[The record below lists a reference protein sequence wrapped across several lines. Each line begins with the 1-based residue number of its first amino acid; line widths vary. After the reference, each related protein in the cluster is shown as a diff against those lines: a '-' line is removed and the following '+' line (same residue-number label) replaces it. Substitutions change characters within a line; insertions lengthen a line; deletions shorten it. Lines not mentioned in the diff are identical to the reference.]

1 VPAVSEVIS
10 NFDLATIVG
19 LFARPGVP
27 QAAVDKITAEAIAAV
42 NSPAAEKQL
51 RAAGI
56 EPAGGNAEALGR
68 ALKREIDKVNE
79 VVKNAGIDRSEDPGR
94 RRVQGLSL
102 TVSMGAPARCSSG
115 YQLVNA
121 LNFPISGVIPPKA

>member
-1 VPAVSEVIS
+1 MSEVVA

-19 LFARPGVP
+19 LFGRPGVP
-27 QAAVDKITAEAIAAV
+27 QAVIEKITAEAIAAV

-56 EPAGGNAEALGR
+56 EPAGGDAETLRR

-79 VVKNAGIDRSEDPGR
+79 VVKSAGIEP
-94 RRVQGLSL
+94 Q
-102 TVSMGAPARCSSG
+102 
-115 YQLVNA
+115 
-121 LNFPISGVIPPKA
+121 

>member
-1 VPAVSEVIS
+1 MIS

-27 QAAVDKITAEAIAAV
+27 QAVTEKIAAEAIAAA

-56 EPAGGNAEALGR
+56 EPAGGNAETLGR
-68 ALKREIDKVNE
+68 ALRREIDKVNE
-79 VVKNAGIDRSEDPGR
+79 VVKNAGIEP
-94 RRVQGLSL
+94 Q
-102 TVSMGAPARCSSG
+102 
-115 YQLVNA
+115 
-121 LNFPISGVIPPKA
+121 